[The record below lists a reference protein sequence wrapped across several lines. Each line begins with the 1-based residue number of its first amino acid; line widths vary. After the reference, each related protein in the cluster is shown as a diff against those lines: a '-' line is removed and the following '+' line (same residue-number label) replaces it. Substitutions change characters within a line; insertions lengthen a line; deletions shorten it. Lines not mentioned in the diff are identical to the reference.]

1 MKLLSTLALATAFLF
16 FSFSN
21 SSCKSTAPIIDPPS
35 KEIVT
40 TTVTEPV
47 SKSNIIK
54 PAGHAI
60 PSVDVKTLEGKSVN
74 IQDYVGKGKITVM
87 SFWATW
93 CSPCK
98 RELDAINEIYPD
110 WQEAYDVELLAITID
125 DARSMAK
132 VPALIETKGWE
143 YTILADSKRELQKA
157 LNFQTVPQTFLLDA
171 EGNIVYTHSGYN
183 PGDEIELEEKIAALA
198 EK

>member
-1 MKLLSTLALATAFLF
+1 MRLLSTLAIASAFTLF
-16 FSFSN
+16 TVSN
-21 SSCKSTAPIIDPPS
+21 SSCKSTANTIDPPV
-35 KEIVT
+35 KETVVETTSETVT
-40 TTVTEPV
+40 T
-47 SKSNIIK
+47 K
-54 PAGHAI
+54 PTGQTI
-60 PSVDVKTLEGKSVN
+60 PSVDVKTLEGKTVN
-74 IQDYVGKGKITVM
+74 IQDYVGKGKITVI

-98 RELDAINEIYPD
+98 RELDAINDIYPD
-110 WQEAYDVELLAITID
+110 WQEEYNAELIAITID

-132 VPALIETKGWE
+132 VPALVETKGWE

-171 EGNIVYTHSGYN
+171 EGNIIYTHSGYN

-198 EK
+198 GK